1 MRIRTVLPAILL
13 TAAVAAGTTACEVG
27 AEKKSDS
34 AAPAAGSAPTAPG
47 AATSGGGASA
57 PGSASGQP
65 STGAT
70 GAPSTGAPKTGRTTS
85 APSTPGRGGSAPVVI
100 SGTGNQPTTDC
111 TGKDVRI
118 EGTEITVT
126 LTGFCHDVTVA
137 GGDHTI
143 EVAWADKITV
153 TGSNSLLFYG
163 VKSDGGKPDIIDNG
177 TSNKI
182 MTR

>member
-27 AEKKSDS
+27 AEKKNDS
-34 AAPAAGSAPTAPG
+34 AVPVTGSAPPASG

-57 PGSASGQP
+57 PASGQP

-70 GAPSTGAPKTGRTTS
+70 GAPSTDAPKTGRATS
-85 APSTPGRGGSAPVVI
+85 APSTPGRGNSAPVVI

-126 LTGFCHDVTVA
+126 LTGFCHDLTVA

-163 VKSDGGKPDIIDNG
+163 VKSDGSKPDIVDNG